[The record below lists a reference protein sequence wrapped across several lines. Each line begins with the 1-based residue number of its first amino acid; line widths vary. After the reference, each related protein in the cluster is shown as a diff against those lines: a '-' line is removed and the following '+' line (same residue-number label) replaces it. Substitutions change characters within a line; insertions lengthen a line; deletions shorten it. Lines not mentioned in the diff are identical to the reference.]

1 MNHGCEIISE
11 NNRFTNLKSA
21 FDILH
26 MTVPIY
32 GCQIFRYFVF
42 GEYGVEGR
50 SRIVLGKCIIFPGIE
65 KKPIFVFWLF
75 VS

>member
-50 SRIVLGKCIIFPGIE
+50 SRIVLGK
-65 KKPIFVFWLF
+65 
-75 VS
+75 